1 MKFIKKIVI
10 IGLIILA
17 LGICG
22 KNIAKY
28 FYPITYWEYVI
39 QYSETYEIDPYF
51 VFAIIKAESNFNY
64 NAESP
69 KGARG
74 LMQIMPDTAEWAS
87 SLMGTED
94 YTVEKLFEPDFNIK
108 LGCWYISNLKKEF
121 GDNNKLI
128 LAAYNGGR
136 GNVNKWLENEEYS
149 LDGEE
154 LYNIPFGET
163 DKYIKRV
170 EVNYNIYKFLYSQG
184 ELSDIL
190 EKIISQYFE

>member
-1 MKFIKKIVI
+1 MKFLKRIII
-10 IGLIILA
+10 IGLMILVV
-17 LGICG
+17 GISG
-22 KNIAKY
+22 KSIAKY
-28 FYPITYWEYVI
+28 FYPLTYWEWVVE
-39 QYSETYEIDPYF
+39 YSEQYEIDPYF

-74 LMQIMPDTAEWAS
+74 LMQIMPDTAQWAA

-94 YTVEKLFEPDFNIK
+94 YSDDKLFQPDFNIK
-108 LGCWYISNLKKEF
+108 LGCWYLNNLKKEF

-136 GNVNKWLENEEYS
+136 GNVNKWLDNEEYS

-154 LYNIPFGET
+154 LHNIPFGET

-170 EVNYNIYKFLYSQG
+170 EVNYNVYKFLYCQG
-184 ELSDIL
+184 EFRDIL
-190 EKIISQYFE
+190 EKIISQYFR